1 MCVKFIVLFVVSKRL
16 CYIVTCLA
24 IIKQDVTCLAIIKQD
39 VTCLAIVFSLGF
51 RSVKQD
57 VTCLAIIKQDVTC
70 LAIIKQDVTC
80 LAIMFILEFR
90 SLKQDHNYSTTARAD
105 SVAAK
110 DVHPF

>member
-16 CYIVTCLA
+16 CYI
-24 IIKQDVTCLAIIKQD
+24 
-39 VTCLAIVFSLGF
+39 
-51 RSVKQD
+51 